1 MRNPGKL
8 CQKDAKIAFYMR
20 VGDAQGSDYKN
31 NRNIKINTVTK
42 FETRMNTRD
51 QN

>member
-31 NRNIKINTVTK
+31 NRNIKINT
-42 FETRMNTRD
+42 ETRMNTRD